1 MNLTD
6 AERKKVE
13 KILGKERTS
22 ELVENS
28 TQSKAVGFIN
38 TRKIKTVDDNGNETI
53 REQEELK
60 LAIQPDQLG
69 KQNSDGFYEVV
80 GKFVRNNGEGW
91 HIKMPY
97 LKSREQ
103 MNEELREKGI
113 KFQYNS
119 WMNNNKTTTN
129 SEVEVDQSE
138 LPY

>member
-13 KILGKERTS
+13 KILGKDRTS
-22 ELVENS
+22 ELVQNS

>member
-1 MNLTD
+1 MNITPE
-6 AERKKVE
+6 ERKKID
-13 KILGKERTS
+13 KILGKERTT

-28 TQSKAVGFIN
+28 NQSKAVGFIN
-38 TRKIKTVDDNGNETI
+38 TRKIKTVDDDGNETI

-129 SEVEVDQSE
+129 TEVDVDHAE

>member
-1 MNLTD
+1 MNITPE
-6 AERKKVE
+6 ERKKID
-13 KILGKERTS
+13 KILGKERTT

-28 TQSKAVGFIN
+28 NQSKAVGFIN
-38 TRKIKTVDDNGNETI
+38 TRKIKTVDDDGNETI

-129 SEVEVDQSE
+129 TEVEVDQSE

>member
-1 MNLTD
+1 MNITPV
-6 AERKKVE
+6 ERKKID
-13 KILGKERTS
+13 KILGKERTT

-28 TQSKAVGFIN
+28 NQSKAVGFIN
-38 TRKIKTVDDNGNETI
+38 TRKIKTVDDDGNETI

-129 SEVEVDQSE
+129 TEVEVDQSE

>member
-1 MNLTD
+1 MNITPE
-6 AERKKVE
+6 ERKKID
-13 KILGKERTS
+13 KILGKERTT

-28 TQSKAVGFIN
+28 NQSKAVGFIN
-38 TRKIKTVDDNGNETI
+38 TRKIKTVDDDGNETI

-119 WMNNNKTTTN
+119 LMNNNKTTTN
-129 SEVEVDQSE
+129 TEVEVDQSE

>member
-1 MNLTD
+1 MNITPE
-6 AERKKVE
+6 ERKKID
-13 KILGKERTS
+13 KILGKERTT

-28 TQSKAVGFIN
+28 NQSKAVGFIN
-38 TRKIKTVDDNGNETI
+38 TRKIKTVDDDGNETI

-103 MNEELREKGI
+103 MNDELREKGI

-129 SEVEVDQSE
+129 TEVEVDQSK

>member
-28 TQSKAVGFIN
+28 NQSKAVGFIN

-69 KQNSDGFYEVV
+69 KQNSEGFYEIV

-129 SEVEVDQSE
+129 TEVEVDQSE

>member
-1 MNLTD
+1 MNITPE
-6 AERKKVE
+6 ERKKID
-13 KILGKERTS
+13 KILGKDRTS
-22 ELVENS
+22 ELVENNK
-28 TQSKAVGFIN
+28 QSKAVGFIN
-38 TRKIKTVDDNGNETI
+38 TRQIKTVDDKGNEII

-69 KQNSDGFYEVV
+69 TQNSDGFYEVV

-103 MNEELREKGI
+103 MNAELKEKGI

-119 WMNNNKTTTN
+119 WMDNNKTTTN
-129 SEVEVDQSE
+129 TEVEVDQSE